1 MAGEQRPGEDDLRR
15 EVVSVCRLM
24 YARGLIAAT
33 DGNVSVRLGEE
44 LLLTTPSGLCKG
56 LLDEGDLVVT
66 DMEGH
71 VAEGPSRP
79 GLRPSAE
86 IRMHLEIYRQRP
98 DVCAVVHAHP
108 PVTTALT
115 VAGVSLAP
123 CVVPE
128 TLVTIG
134 TIVTTAY
141 ATPTSARVPEVVREP
156 IRSHDALVLDR
167 HGAVTVGRSALEAYA
182 RMEKVENTAQVL
194 ATARM
199 LGRVQILPLDEIRVL
214 VAARREHVG
223 DHARALPDCRA
234 CGACEGLDDV

>member
-1 MAGEQRPGEDDLRR
+1 MAGEQRRREDDLRR
-15 EVVSVCRLM
+15 EVVQVCRLM
-24 YARGLIAAT
+24 YRRGLIAAT
-33 DGNVSVRLGEE
+33 DGNVSVRVGAG

-56 LLDEGDLVVT
+56 LLEEGDLVVT
-66 DMEGH
+66 DMEGR
-71 VAEGPSRP
+71 VVEGRSRP

-108 PVTTALT
+108 PVATA
-115 VAGVSLAP
+115 
-123 CVVPE
+123 
-128 TLVTIG
+128 LVTIG

-167 HGAVTVGRSALEAYA
+167 HGAVTVGRSVLEAYA

-223 DHARALPDCRA
+223 DPARALPDCRA